1 MAGSKDKQ
9 AEPTKRPRLAQT
21 DQAMASAPRP
31 RRAIR
36 PLTMTELT
44 RRFLA
49 HEDELQTILHQL
61 SMVHKLPEDGPLAV
75 ALVEAVQAWL
85 QVHRPGKAH
94 PSGSISSAV
103 AGVLFPYLL
112 NSKRPGEIT
121 EAQWDGFTSAIHALT
136 SSVDPPA
143 TACTNA
149 KKKARAYQR
158 TLPTTVPLCHSAAGL
173 CPQRQPP
180 AMSSP
185 DNKITEEELLRCI
198 MAALSS
204 KTAAPKRPAPA
215 QGEEIIFADT
225 TGAGNTESTDASSS
239 TGTRTSDRLP
249 PSPPKPTRQPKHW
262 QPKLSATN
270 SQLRKEM

>member
-9 AEPTKRPRLAQT
+9 AEPTKRPRLMQT

-31 RRAIR
+31 RRAVQ

-44 RRFLA
+44 RGFLA

-61 SMVHKLPEDGPLAV
+61 SMVHKLPADGPLVV

-121 EAQWDGFTSAIHALT
+121 EAQWDGLTSAVHALT
-136 SSVDPPA
+136 SSAHPPA
-143 TACTNA
+143 AYGREIALCSARATA
-149 KKKARAYQR
+149 KKDAVLLELRLKLHSTLLPHMLTYARLIEDYEGELLGKRSQGSLARKVKLEERLR
-158 TLPTTVPLCHSAAGL
+158 TLIKQVWTPSNGISGTARHTPILCTALTG
-173 CPQRQPP
+173 
-180 AMSSP
+180 SP
-185 DNKITEEELLRCI
+185 D
-198 MAALSS
+198 S
-204 KTAAPKRPAPA
+204 
-215 QGEEIIFADT
+215 F
-225 TGAGNTESTDASSS
+225 
-239 TGTRTSDRLP
+239 
-249 PSPPKPTRQPKHW
+249 
-262 QPKLSATN
+262 
-270 SQLRKEM
+270 